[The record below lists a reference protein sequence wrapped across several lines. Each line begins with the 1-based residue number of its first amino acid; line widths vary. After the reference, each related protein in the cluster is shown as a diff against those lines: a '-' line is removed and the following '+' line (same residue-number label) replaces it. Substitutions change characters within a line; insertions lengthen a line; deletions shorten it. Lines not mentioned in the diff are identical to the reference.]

1 MSQYN
6 DSWNKKWQAQMDK
19 AHSELLSLLAQKREL
34 EEEIRLIDLRTSM
47 QLAMMELIAS
57 QIKPPE

>member
-1 MSQYN
+1 
-6 DSWNKKWQAQMDK
+6 MDK
-19 AHSELLSLLAQKREL
+19 AHSELLSLLDQKREL
-34 EEEIRLIDLRTSM
+34 EEEIRLIDLRTST